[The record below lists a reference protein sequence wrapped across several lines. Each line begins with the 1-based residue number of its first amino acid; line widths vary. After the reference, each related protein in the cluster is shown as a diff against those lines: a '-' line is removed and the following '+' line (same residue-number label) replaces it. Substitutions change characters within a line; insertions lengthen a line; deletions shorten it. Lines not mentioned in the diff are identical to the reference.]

1 MGSEEYPRR
10 DCWRKVWRGKVNAV
24 FRVEVL
30 NAVVE
35 GLDLNAARAKVRA
48 VEAIL
53 RLLIKLRIKRELQ
66 EWRQSNKLI
75 KGRAPGRTKKAD
87 CKKRS

>member
-1 MGSEEYPRR
+1 VEEDLVGSEEYPRR

-35 GLDLNAARAKVRA
+35 EGLDLNAARAKVRA

-53 RLLIKLRIKRELQ
+53 KLLIKVIIKREL
-66 EWRQSNKLI
+66 
-75 KGRAPGRTKKAD
+75 
-87 CKKRS
+87 